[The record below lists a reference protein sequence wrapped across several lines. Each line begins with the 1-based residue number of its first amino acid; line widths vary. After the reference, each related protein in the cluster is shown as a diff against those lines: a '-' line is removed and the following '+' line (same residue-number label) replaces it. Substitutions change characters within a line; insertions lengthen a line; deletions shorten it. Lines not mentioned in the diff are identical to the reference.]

1 MVSQGF
7 DALLFI
13 ITNESSRLSKS
24 MVTRIIEF
32 LDEQGTTLH
41 VLHSF
46 SSTSELLRRPE
57 QYHCEILFERAPTD
71 DGPIRYMVQRRKQWA
86 FEYHMVPWAVTH
98 GWQKMTRESFDP
110 TGRFEFTEYVT
121 YSLDLAL
128 ARREQWLHTLRR
140 EAEGR

>member
-1 MVSQGF
+1 VSQGF

-57 QYHCEILFERAPTD
+57 QYHCEILFERAPTY
-71 DGPIRYMVQRRKQWA
+71 DGPIRYMVQIRRPWA
-86 FEYHMVPWAVTH
+86 FAYHSVPWH
-98 GWQKMTRESFDP
+98 IIQGWQKTTRDSFDP
-110 TGRFEFTEYVT
+110 SGRFGFDEYVT
-121 YSLDLAL
+121 YSLDLAI
-128 ARREQWLHTLRR
+128 ARREQWLHNLRR